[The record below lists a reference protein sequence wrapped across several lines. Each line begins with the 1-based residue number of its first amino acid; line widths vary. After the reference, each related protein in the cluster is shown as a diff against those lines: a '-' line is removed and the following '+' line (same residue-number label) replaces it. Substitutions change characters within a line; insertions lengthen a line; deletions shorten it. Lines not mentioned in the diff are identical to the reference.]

1 MSKTLAGTAHLFQ
14 WQWKFDI
21 AGRNEFKNIA
31 FLQQYG
37 RRQVTHVLV
46 TTRVGDTH
54 CQKNWAM
61 RTLSTI
67 FETIKNASVRAQ
79 EKVPSS
85 TGSRFDSGDTFR
97 TYCVSSI
104 NIKSLSLSK
113 LTSFFL
119 FFTSLAGGQLKAVHT
134 CCPSILVPS
143 YR

>member
-1 MSKTLAGTAHLFQ
+1 M
-14 WQWKFDI
+14 
-21 AGRNEFKNIA
+21 
-31 FLQQYG
+31 QQCG

-61 RTLSTI
+61 RTLSTN

-113 LTSFFL
+113 LTSFFCVFYIISWRSTQGCPHL
-119 FFTSLAGGQLKAVHT
+119 LSFYAFLSLTSCWSTGPIV
-134 CCPSILVPS
+134 LVPNKS
-143 YR
+143 Y